1 MRGVRGGGAAVGCKE
16 VLGLVIG
23 CVGLG
28 RELEMWAEEE
38 PRGRGDNAGV
48 DIVLSVGTNASDIEA
63 WA

>member
-1 MRGVRGGGAAVGCKE
+1 VGCKE